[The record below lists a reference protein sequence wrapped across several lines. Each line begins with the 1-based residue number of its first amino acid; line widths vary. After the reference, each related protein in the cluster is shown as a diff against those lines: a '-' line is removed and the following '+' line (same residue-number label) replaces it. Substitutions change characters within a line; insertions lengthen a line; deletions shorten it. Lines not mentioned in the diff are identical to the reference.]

1 MRWNLFRRADS
12 ADASDS
18 SFETTV
24 VDDVAAARM
33 AQAPA
38 GDGAVAGDGTLSPG
52 SPDASDAAAAPPP
65 APVVAGI
72 GTGMES
78 ESIGHVGR
86 YALKSVLGKGGLGT
100 VYNAWDPLL
109 SRTVALKTLHID
121 ADPAARESL
130 DAMFLNEARAAAGL
144 SHPHIVTVFDAG
156 PSDTGVYIAMERLQ
170 GQDLRHLLL
179 QGVRPGPVEAAQ
191 VVRRVADALAY
202 AHRKGVVHC
211 DVKPANIF
219 MTGRMHP
226 KVLDFGIARV
236 AHRDVPALEGM
247 AAGSPYYL
255 APEQM
260 DGRSVDRRSD
270 VYSLGVVLYEL
281 LVGKKPFDGKS
292 LEEIMDAV
300 KNAEV
305 VPAHRVSPKIPLGL
319 SVIAGRAMERDPNQ
333 RYPSARHLSMELRHW
348 VDSAEAR
355 ALRNE
360 ARGTPAPA
368 SPKVG
373 KVLKFG
379 LLALAFVAVVGGL
392 VWLKVGTSPAEL
404 AVVPPVVAPVHAPA
418 PAPAPSVAIAAA
430 AQAAE
435 EAAAKASAAAAA
447 SAAAQASAASASMA
461 LDTGAGT
468 APVAAS
474 APAAPVA
481 EAKASAPAVISK
493 AEAARRR
500 KAAAVATMTEGVP
513 ITAVLSEGVV
523 QLAVSPWGQVE
534 VDGKPMGTSP
544 PLTRLTL
551 SSGSHTITV
560 RNTDFPAYTTSVT
573 VDGETPV
580 TLRHRFGP

>member
-1 MRWNLFRRADS
+1 MRWNLFRRS
-12 ADASDS
+12 ESPDASDS

-33 AQAPA
+33 ASGQAPE
-38 GDGAVAGDGTLSPG
+38 GVV
-52 SPDASDAAAAPPP
+52 APPP
-65 APVVAGI
+65 APVLPGI
-72 GTGMES
+72 GTGIES

-86 YALKSVLGKGGLGT
+86 YALKTVLGKGGLGT
-100 VYNAWDPLL
+100 VYAAWDPLL

-130 DAMFLNEARAAAGL
+130 DALFLNEARAAAGL

-179 QGVRPGPVEAAQ
+179 QGVRPGPIEAAQ

-281 LVGKKPFDGKS
+281 LVGKKPFEGKS
-292 LEEIMDAV
+292 LEEIMTAV
-300 KNAEV
+300 KTAEV
-305 VPAHRVSPKIPLGL
+305 MPAHRVSPKIPLGL
-319 SVIAGRAMERDPNQ
+319 SVIAGRAMARDPDQ

-360 ARGTPAPA
+360 ARGTPVATSPA
-368 SPKVG
+368 RRILRVALP
-373 KVLKFG
+373 L
-379 LLALAFVAVVGGL
+379 LAFVAVIGGL
-392 VWLKVGTSPAEL
+392 AWLKFGTSPADV
-404 AVVPPVVAPVHAPA
+404 AVVPAPVVAPAP
-418 PAPAPSVAIAAA
+418 VRAAA
-430 AQAAE
+430 AAVAPPVVIAPAAAAAE
-435 EAAAKASAAAAA
+435 EAAAASVAAAA
-447 SAAAQASAASASMA
+447 SAAASSAMA

-468 APVAAS
+468 TPVANTPTPTPVAAT
-474 APAAPVA
+474 PAA
-481 EAKASAPAVISK
+481 APAVVGK

-500 KAAAVATMTEGVP
+500 KAMAMATMTEGVP
-513 ITAVLSEGVV
+513 LSAVLAEGVV

-534 VDGKPMGTSP
+534 VDGKPMGISP

-551 SSGSHTITV
+551 TSGNHTITV
-560 RNTDFPAYTTSVT
+560 RNTDFPAYTATVT
-573 VDGETPV
+573 VDGESPV

>member
-12 ADASDS
+12 AGASDS
-18 SFETTV
+18 NFETTV
-24 VDDVAAARM
+24 VDDAANARL
-33 AQAPA
+33 AQGNPA
-38 GDGAVAGDGTLSPG
+38 EVPDETAGEITV
-52 SPDASDAAAAPPP
+52 APPP
-65 APVVAGI
+65 PVLAGI
-72 GTGMES
+72 GPGMEG

-86 YALKSVLGKGGLGT
+86 YALKTVLGKGGLGT

-121 ADPAARESL
+121 SDPASRESL

-156 PSDTGVYIAMERLQ
+156 PSETGVYIAMERMQ
-170 GQDLRHLLL
+170 GQDLRHLLQ

-211 DVKPANIF
+211 DIKPANIF

-236 AHRDVPALEGM
+236 AHRDVPALEGII
-247 AAGSPYYL
+247 AGSPYYL
-255 APEQM
+255 APEQV

-281 LVGKKPFDGKS
+281 LVGKRPFEGKS
-292 LEEIMDAV
+292 LEEITGAV
-300 KNAEV
+300 KAGDA

-319 SVIAGRAMERDPNQ
+319 SVIASRAMAHDPDQ

-348 VDSAEAR
+348 IDSAEAR

-360 ARGTPAPA
+360 ARGVATPAPA
-368 SPKVG
+368 KNQILRIALPLAAFAIVVAG
-373 KVLKFG
+373 LAWLKFG
-379 LLALAFVAVVGGL
+379 
-392 VWLKVGTSPAEL
+392 TSPTEL
-404 AVVPPVVAPVHAPA
+404 VATPPAASTPTPVRVAATTPSAVTIAPVAAAAEEAAARASASASAA
-418 PAPAPSVAIAAA
+418 PAPAPSAALALDAGNGGMSASTAAA
-430 AQAAE
+430 S
-435 EAAAKASAAAAA
+435 ASAAADAK
-447 SAAAQASAASASMA
+447 SA
-461 LDTGAGT
+461 DRT
-468 APVAAS
+468 V
-474 APAAPVA
+474 V
-481 EAKASAPAVISK
+481 SK

-500 KAAAVATMTEGVP
+500 KAMAVATVTEGAP
-513 ITAVLSEGVV
+513 MSAVLAEGIV

-551 SSGSHTITV
+551 ASGSHTITV
-560 RNTDFPAYTTSVT
+560 RNTDFPAYTQTVT
-573 VDGETPV
+573 VDGESPV

>member
-12 ADASDS
+12 AGASDS
-18 SFETTV
+18 NFETTV
-24 VDDVAAARM
+24 VDDAATARLAQGTVAETE
-33 AQAPA
+33 
-38 GDGAVAGDGTLSPG
+38 GEITV
-52 SPDASDAAAAPPP
+52 APPP
-65 APVVAGI
+65 PVLAGI
-72 GTGMES
+72 GPGMEG

-121 ADPAARESL
+121 SDPASRESL

-156 PSDTGVYIAMERLQ
+156 PSDSGVYIAMERLQ

-179 QGVRPGPVEAAQ
+179 QGVRPGPIEAAQ

-236 AHRDVPALEGM
+236 AHRDVPALDGVI
-247 AAGSPYYL
+247 AGSPYYL
-255 APEQM
+255 APEQV

-281 LVGKKPFDGKS
+281 LVGKKPFEGKS
-292 LEEIMDAV
+292 LEEITAAV
-300 KNAEV
+300 KAGDA

-319 SVIAGRAMERDPNQ
+319 SVIASRAMAADPDQ

-355 ALRNE
+355 ALKDE
-360 ARGTPAPA
+360 ARGVAVAAPA
-368 SPKVG
+368 RNQLLRIGLPLLGFVVVVG
-373 KVLKFG
+373 ALAWLKFG
-379 LLALAFVAVVGGL
+379 
-392 VWLKVGTSPAEL
+392 TSPSEL
-404 AVVPPVVAPVHAPA
+404 AAAPPPPVATAPVRAAPA
-418 PAPAPSVAIAAA
+418 TPSAVTIAPAAV
-430 AQAAE
+430 AAE
-435 EAAAKASAAAAA
+435 EAAARASAAAALA
-447 SAAAQASAASASMA
+447 
-461 LDTGAGT
+461 
-468 APVAAS
+468 
-474 APAAPVA
+474 AAPVA
-481 EAKASAPAVISK
+481 SAPVVVADAGSAAATANAAASADAAASKPTVISK

-500 KAAAVATMTEGVP
+500 KAAAVASVTEGVP

-523 QLAVSPWGQVE
+523 QLAISPWGQVE
-534 VDGKPMGTSP
+534 VDGKAMGTSP
-544 PLTRLTL
+544 PLSRLTL
-551 SSGSHTITV
+551 NSGSHTITV
-560 RNTDFPAYTTSVT
+560 RNTDFPPYTQTVT
-573 VDGETPV
+573 VDGESPV

>member
-1 MRWNLFRRADS
+1 MRWNLFRRS
-12 ADASDS
+12 ESPDASDS

-33 AQAPA
+33 AHGQAPE
-38 GDGAVAGDGTLSPG
+38 GVV
-52 SPDASDAAAAPPP
+52 APPP
-65 APVVAGI
+65 APVLAGI
-72 GTGMES
+72 GTGIES

-86 YALKSVLGKGGLGT
+86 YALKTVLGKGGLGT
-100 VYNAWDPLL
+100 VYAAWDPLL

-130 DAMFLNEARAAAGL
+130 DALFLNEARAAAGL

-179 QGVRPGPVEAAQ
+179 QGVRPGPIEAAQ

-281 LVGKKPFDGKS
+281 LVGKKPFEGKS
-292 LEEIMDAV
+292 LEEIMTAV
-300 KNAEV
+300 KTAEV
-305 VPAHRVSPKIPLGL
+305 MPAHRVSPKIPLGL
-319 SVIAGRAMERDPNQ
+319 SVIAGRAMARDPDQ

-360 ARGTPAPA
+360 ARGTPAATPT
-368 SPKVG
+368 SRRILRI
-373 KVLKFG
+373 VLP
-379 LLALAFVAVVGGL
+379 LLAFVAVAGGL
-392 VWLKVGTSPAEL
+392 AWLKLGTSPAEV
-404 AVVPPVVAPVHAPA
+404 AVAPAPVVAPPVRVAAVAP
-418 PAPAPSVAIAAA
+418 PVAIAPVAA
-430 AQAAE
+430 AAE
-435 EAAAKASAAAAA
+435 EAAAASVAAAA
-447 SAAAQASAASASMA
+447 SAAASAAMA
-461 LDTGAGT
+461 MDTGAGT
-468 APVAAS
+468 TPIATTSAPVAATP
-474 APAAPVA
+474 AP
-481 EAKASAPAVISK
+481 APAVVGK

-500 KAAAVATMTEGVP
+500 KAMAMASMTEGVP
-513 ITAVLSEGVV
+513 ISAVLAEGVV

-534 VDGKPMGTSP
+534 VDGKPMGISP

-551 SSGSHTITV
+551 TSGNHTITV
-560 RNTDFPAYTTSVT
+560 RNTDFPAYTATVT
-573 VDGETPV
+573 VDGESPV

>member
-12 ADASDS
+12 VDASDS

-33 AQAPA
+33 AQGPVPE
-38 GDGAVAGDGTLSPG
+38 GAV
-52 SPDASDAAAAPPP
+52 APPP
-65 APVVAGI
+65 APVLAGI
-72 GTGMES
+72 GTGIET
-78 ESIGHVGR
+78 ENIGHVGR
-86 YALKSVLGKGGLGT
+86 YALKTILGKGGLGT
-100 VYNAWDPLL
+100 VYAAWDPLL

-130 DAMFLNEARAAAGL
+130 DALFLNEARAAAGL

-179 QGVRPGPVEAAQ
+179 QGVRPGPIEAAQ

-236 AHRDVPALEGM
+236 AHRDVPALEGVV
-247 AAGSPYYL
+247 AGSPFYL

-281 LVGKKPFDGKS
+281 LVGKKPFEGSS
-292 LEEIMDAV
+292 LEEITNAV
-300 KNAEV
+300 KTAEV

-319 SVIAGRAMERDPNQ
+319 SVIAGRAMARDPDQ

-360 ARGTPAPA
+360 ARGTPNPTPATKKFARIAVPLAAVAVIGGGLAWMKFGGTSSSEVATAAPA
-368 SPKVG
+368 ASAPVP
-373 KVLKFG
+373 VR
-379 LLALAFVAVVGGL
+379 AAAVAPSAVVIA
-392 VWLKVGTSPAEL
+392 S
-404 AVVPPVVAPVHAPA
+404 
-418 PAPAPSVAIAAA
+418 AAA
-430 AQAAE
+430 AAE
-435 EAAAKASAAAAA
+435 EAAAAA
-447 SAAAQASAASASMA
+447 SAAAATSVPASAAMA

-468 APVAAS
+468 VPVAAS
-474 APAAPVA
+474 APTDAAAKNA
-481 EAKASAPAVISK
+481 ELTVVSK
-493 AEAARRR
+493 TEAARRR
-500 KAAAVATMTEGVP
+500 KAMAMASVTGGVP
-513 ITAVLSEGVV
+513 MSAVLAEGVV

-534 VDGKPMGTSP
+534 VDGKTMGTSP

-551 SSGSHTITV
+551 SAGNHTITV
-560 RNTDFPAYTTSVT
+560 RNTDFPAYTTTVA
-573 VDGETPV
+573 VDGESPV

>member
-1 MRWNLFRRADS
+1 MRWNLFRRAETV
-12 ADASDS
+12 DATDS

-33 AQAPA
+33 AQQ
-38 GDGAVAGDGTLSPG
+38 
-52 SPDASDAAAAPPP
+52 SPDGVLGPPP
-65 APVVAGI
+65 PPVLSGVAPIV
-72 GTGMES
+72 ES

-86 YALKSVLGKGGLGT
+86 YALKTILGKGGLGT
-100 VYNAWDPLL
+100 VYAAWDPLL

-121 ADPAARESL
+121 ADPAAREAL
-130 DAMFLNEARAAAGL
+130 DALFLNEARAAAGL

-170 GQDLRHLLL
+170 GQDLRHLLQ
-179 QGVRPGPVEAAQ
+179 QGVRPGPIEAAQ

-236 AHRDVPALEGM
+236 AHRDVPALEGAM
-247 AAGSPYYL
+247 AGSPYYL

-281 LVGKKPFDGKS
+281 LVGKKPFEGSS
-292 LEEIMDAV
+292 LEEITSAVKAGDAV
-300 KNAEV
+300 
-305 VPAHRVSPKIPLGL
+305 PPHRVSPKIPLGL
-319 SVIAGRAMERDPNQ
+319 SVIASRAMAHDPDQ

-360 ARGTPAPA
+360 SRGTAATAPPARKFLRIALPLA
-368 SPKVG
+368 AIAVIAG
-373 KVLKFG
+373 GLAWMKFG
-379 LLALAFVAVVGGL
+379 SSPSDVA
-392 VWLKVGTSPAEL
+392 SAPPA
-404 AVVPPVVAPVHAPA
+404 ASAAAPVR
-418 PAPAPSVAIAAA
+418 VAAA
-430 AQAAE
+430 TPSAVQIDPAAAAAE
-435 EAAAKASAAAAA
+435 EAAAAASASAAA
-447 SAAAQASAASASMA
+447 SAAAATQAAASSVTTSDTSAANAPAAS
-461 LDTGAGT
+461 T
-468 APVAAS
+468 AVATDAAASRSAAS
-474 APAAPVA
+474 APAV
-481 EAKASAPAVISK
+481 VSK

-500 KAAAVATMTEGVP
+500 KAMAVATVTEGVP
-513 ITAVLSEGVV
+513 ISAVLAEGVV

-551 SSGSHTITV
+551 SSGNHTITV
-560 RNTDFPAYTTSVT
+560 RNTDFPAYTTTVT
-573 VDGETPV
+573 VDGESPV

>member
-1 MRWNLFRRADS
+1 MRWNIFRRSDS

-33 AQAPA
+33 AQGAAPE
-38 GDGAVAGDGTLSPG
+38 GFVV
-52 SPDASDAAAAPPP
+52 PPP
-65 APVVAGI
+65 APVLTGVTT
-72 GTGMES
+72 GTGIES

-86 YALKSVLGKGGLGT
+86 YALKTILGKGGLGT
-100 VYNAWDPLL
+100 VYAAWDPLL

-130 DAMFLNEARAAAGL
+130 DALFLNEARAAAGL

-179 QGVRPGPVEAAQ
+179 QGVRPGPIEAAQ

-236 AHRDVPALEGM
+236 AHRDVPALEGVV
-247 AAGSPYYL
+247 AGSPYYL

-281 LVGKKPFDGKS
+281 LVGKKPFEGKS
-292 LEEIMDAV
+292 LEEITTAV
-300 KNAEV
+300 KTGEV

-319 SVIAGRAMERDPNQ
+319 SVIAGRAMARDPDQ

-360 ARGTPAPA
+360 ARGNPVATPTGLKIARIVVPLAAVGMVASGLALMKFGNTSTDVAAAPPAASTPAPVRGA
-368 SPKVG
+368 AVAPSAVTIAP
-373 KVLKFG
+373 
-379 LLALAFVAVVGGL
+379 VAV
-392 VWLKVGTSPAEL
+392 
-404 AVVPPVVAPVHAPA
+404 
-418 PAPAPSVAIAAA
+418 
-430 AQAAE
+430 AAE
-435 EAAAKASAAAAA
+435 EAAASAAATSASAIAPAAAA
-447 SAAAQASAASASMA
+447 SSALA
-461 LDTGAGT
+461 LDTGT
-468 APVAAS
+468 
-474 APAAPVA
+474 APAASVPTA
-481 EAKASAPAVISK
+481 DTAKADRAIVSK

-500 KAAAVATMTEGVP
+500 KALAVATVTQGVP
-513 ITAVLSEGVV
+513 ISAVLSEGVV

-551 SSGSHTITV
+551 TSGNHTITV
-560 RNTDFPAYTTSVT
+560 RNTDFPAYTATVT
-573 VDGETPV
+573 VDGESPV

>member
-1 MRWNLFRRADS
+1 MRWNLFRRADTP
-12 ADASDS
+12 DASDS

-24 VDDVAAARM
+24 VDDAAAARL
-33 AQAPA
+33 AQAPSS
-38 GDGAVAGDGTLSPG
+38 DGVVG
-52 SPDASDAAAAPPP
+52 PPP
-65 APVVAGI
+65 APVLAGI
-72 GTGMES
+72 GPGMES

-86 YALKSVLGKGGLGT
+86 YALKTILGKGGLGT
-100 VYNAWDPLL
+100 VYAAWDPLL

-121 ADPAARESL
+121 ADPAARETL
-130 DAMFLNEARAAAGL
+130 DALFLNEARAAAGL

-211 DVKPANIF
+211 DIKPANIF

-236 AHRDVPALEGM
+236 AHRDVPALEGLM
-247 AAGSPYYL
+247 AGSPYYL

-281 LVGKKPFDGKS
+281 LVGKKPFEGKS
-292 LEEIMDAV
+292 LEEISAAV
-300 KNAEV
+300 KAGDA

-319 SVIAGRAMERDPNQ
+319 SVIAARAMERDPDQ

-355 ALRNE
+355 ALRND
-360 ARGTPAPA
+360 AR
-368 SPKVG
+368 
-373 KVLKFG
+373 
-379 LLALAFVAVVGGL
+379 
-392 VWLKVGTSPAEL
+392 
-404 AVVPPVVAPVHAPA
+404 APA
-418 PAPAPSVAIAAA
+418 PMSMGSRIARVAVPLAAIALVGGVLAWMKLGAPPVDGNGAPTAASSSDRVRLAA
-430 AQAAE
+430 APPSAIAISPTAAAAE
-435 EAAAKASAAAAA
+435 EAAAASAAGIQSAPASVGSALDAGAAIAPAA
-447 SAAAQASAASASMA
+447 SAAAGPGAPTSVATA
-461 LDTGAGT
+461 TGAGASDVAST
-468 APVAAS
+468 KPV
-474 APAAPVA
+474 V
-481 EAKASAPAVISK
+481 SK

-500 KAAAVATMTEGVP
+500 KASALASVTGGVP
-513 ITAVLSEGVV
+513 MSAVLAEGVV

-534 VDGKPMGTSP
+534 VDGKPMGISP

-560 RNTDFPAYTTSVT
+560 RNTDFPVYTATVT
-573 VDGETPV
+573 VDGESPV

>member
-12 ADASDS
+12 GEASDS

-33 AQAPA
+33 AQGPA
-38 GDGAVAGDGTLSPG
+38 TEGLV
-52 SPDASDAAAAPPP
+52 APPP
-65 APVVAGI
+65 APVLTAV
-72 GTGMES
+72 GTGVGIES

-86 YALKSVLGKGGLGT
+86 YALKTILGKGGLGT
-100 VYNAWDPLL
+100 VYAAWDPLL

-130 DAMFLNEARAAAGL
+130 DALFLNEARAAAGL

-179 QGVRPGPVEAAQ
+179 QGVRPGPIEAAQ

-281 LVGKKPFDGKS
+281 LVGKKPFEGKS
-292 LEEIMDAV
+292 LEEIMTAV
-300 KNAEV
+300 KTAEV

-319 SVIAGRAMERDPNQ
+319 SVIASRAMERDPDQ

-360 ARGTPAPA
+360 ARGTPAAAP
-368 SPKVG
+368 PGRKFVRI
-373 KVLKFG
+373 VLP
-379 LLALAFVAVVGGL
+379 LLGVAAVAGGL
-392 VWLKVGTSPAEL
+392 AWFKYGATSSDVA
-404 AVVPPVVAPVHAPA
+404 AVPPAASAPVPA
-418 PAPAPSVAIAAA
+418 RVAAA
-430 AQAAE
+430 APSAVIIAPAAAAAE
-435 EAAAKASAAAAA
+435 EAAAAA
-447 SAAAQASAASASMA
+447 SAASAVAAQAAASAALAQDNA
-461 LDTGAGT
+461 A
-468 APVAAS
+468 AQVAS
-474 APAAPVA
+474 AATTTV
-481 EAKASAPAVISK
+481 SAPAVVSK

-500 KAAAVATMTEGVP
+500 KAMALATVTEGVP
-513 ITAVLSEGVV
+513 ISAVLAEGVV

-534 VDGKPMGTSP
+534 VDGKPMGISP

-551 SSGSHTITV
+551 TSGNHTITV
-560 RNTDFPAYTTSVT
+560 RNTDFPAYTTTVT
-573 VDGETPV
+573 VDGESPV

>member
-12 ADASDS
+12 SDASDS

-33 AQAPA
+33 AQGPA
-38 GDGAVAGDGTLSPG
+38 TEGTV
-52 SPDASDAAAAPPP
+52 APPP
-65 APVVAGI
+65 APVLTGV
-72 GTGMES
+72 GTGTGIES

-86 YALKSVLGKGGLGT
+86 YALKTILGKGGLGT
-100 VYNAWDPLL
+100 VYAAWDPLL

-121 ADPAARESL
+121 ADPAAREAL
-130 DAMFLNEARAAAGL
+130 DALFLNEARAAAGL

-179 QGVRPGPVEAAQ
+179 QGVRPGPIEAAQ

-236 AHRDVPALEGM
+236 AHRDVPALEGAM
-247 AAGSPYYL
+247 AGSPYYL

-281 LVGKKPFDGKS
+281 LVGKKPFEGKS
-292 LEEIMDAV
+292 LEEITTAV
-300 KNAEV
+300 KTAEV

-319 SVIAGRAMERDPNQ
+319 SVIAGRAMERDPDQ

-360 ARGTPAPA
+360 ARGTPAATP
-368 SPKVG
+368 PG
-373 KVLKFG
+373 KKF
-379 LLALAFVAVVGGL
+379 LRIALPLAAIAVVVGGL
-392 VWLKVGTSPAEL
+392 AWLKLGAPSSDVAAAPA
-404 AVVPPVVAPVHAPA
+404 ASAPVRVAA
-418 PAPAPSVAIAAA
+418 AAPSAVAIASSAA
-430 AQAAE
+430 AAE
-435 EAAAKASAAAAA
+435 EAAAAA
-447 SAAAQASAASASMA
+447 SAAATASVAAAQAPASSAMA
-461 LDTGAGT
+461 LDANAAST
-468 APVAAS
+468 AAASDANSAKTAAAS
-474 APAAPVA
+474 APAV
-481 EAKASAPAVISK
+481 VSK

-500 KAAAVATMTEGVP
+500 KAMAVATVTEGVP
-513 ITAVLSEGVV
+513 ISAVLSEGVV

-534 VDGKPMGTSP
+534 VDGKPMGISP

-551 SSGSHTITV
+551 SSGNHTITV
-560 RNTDFPAYTTSVT
+560 RNTDFPAYTTTVT
-573 VDGETPV
+573 VDGESPL

>member
-33 AQAPA
+33 AQGVAPE
-38 GDGAVAGDGTLSPG
+38 GVV
-52 SPDASDAAAAPPP
+52 APPP
-65 APVVAGI
+65 APVLTGV
-72 GTGMES
+72 GTGTGIES

-86 YALKSVLGKGGLGT
+86 YALKTILGKGGLGT
-100 VYNAWDPLL
+100 VYAAWDPLL

-130 DAMFLNEARAAAGL
+130 DALFLNEARAAAGL

-179 QGVRPGPVEAAQ
+179 QGVRPGPIEAAQ

-236 AHRDVPALEGM
+236 AHRDVPALEGVV
-247 AAGSPYYL
+247 AGSPYYL

-281 LVGKKPFDGKS
+281 LVGKKPFEGKS
-292 LEEIMDAV
+292 LEEITTAV
-300 KNAEV
+300 KTGEV

-319 SVIAGRAMERDPNQ
+319 SVIAGRAMARDPDQ

-360 ARGTPAPA
+360 ARGTPAAAPTGQRIA
-368 SPKVG
+368 RIAVPLAAVALIAG
-373 KVLKFG
+373 GLAWMKFG
-379 LLALAFVAVVGGL
+379 NTSSEVA
-392 VWLKVGTSPAEL
+392 A
-404 AVVPPVVAPVHAPA
+404 VPPAASAPA
-418 PAPAPSVAIAAA
+418 PVRVATVAPSAVTIAPAAA
-430 AQAAE
+430 AAE
-435 EAAAKASAAAAA
+435 EAAAAA
-447 SAAAQASAASASMA
+447 SAAAQAGAASSALA
-461 LDTGAGT
+461 LDTGAV
-468 APVAAS
+468 PAAS
-474 APAAPVA
+474 APAADIS
-481 EAKASAPAVISK
+481 KADRAVVSK

-500 KAAAVATMTEGVP
+500 KALAVATVT
-513 ITAVLSEGVV
+513 EGVV

-551 SSGSHTITV
+551 TSGNHTITV
-560 RNTDFPAYTTSVT
+560 RNTDFPAYTTTVT
-573 VDGETPV
+573 VDGESPV

>member
-1 MRWNLFRRADS
+1 MRWNPFRRAES
-12 ADASDS
+12 PDATDS

-24 VDDVAAARM
+24 VDDAAAARL
-33 AQAPA
+33 AQTQSA
-38 GDGAVAGDGTLSPG
+38 DGAEVG
-52 SPDASDAAAAPPP
+52 PPP
-65 APVVAGI
+65 PPVLAGI
-72 GTGMES
+72 GPGMES

-86 YALKSVLGKGGLGT
+86 YALKTILGKGGLGT
-100 VYNAWDPLL
+100 VYAAWDPLL

-121 ADPAARESL
+121 ADPAARETL
-130 DAMFLNEARAAAGL
+130 DALFLNEARAAAGL

-236 AHRDVPALEGM
+236 AHRDVPALEGLM
-247 AAGSPYYL
+247 AGSPYYL

-281 LVGKKPFDGKS
+281 LVGKKPFEGKS
-292 LEEIMDAV
+292 LEEISAAV
-300 KNAEV
+300 KAGDA

-319 SVIAGRAMERDPNQ
+319 SVIASRAMERDPDQ

-355 ALRNE
+355 ALRND
-360 ARGTPAPA
+360 ARAPA
-368 SPKVG
+368 AVPVANKIARVAVPLAAIALVG
-373 KVLKFG
+373 G
-379 LLALAFVAVVGGL
+379 ALAWMKITGP
-392 VWLKVGTSPAEL
+392 SPDNAAL
-404 AVVPPVVAPVHAPA
+404 
-418 PAPAPSVAIAAA
+418 AAA
-430 AQAAE
+430 ASAHERARVAAAAPSAVTIAPSAVAAE
-435 EAAAKASAAAAA
+435 EAAAA
-447 SAAAQASAASASMA
+447 SAAAARSATATAALALDSGTSTAPAASAAPSVP
-461 LDTGAGT
+461 
-468 APVAAS
+468 APAPATTTTAS
-474 APAAPVA
+474 AG
-481 EAKASAPAVISK
+481 SDAVGGKTVVSK

-500 KAAAVATMTEGVP
+500 KAMALAAVTNGVP
-513 ITAVLSEGVV
+513 MSAVLAEGVV

-534 VDGKPMGTSP
+534 VDGKPMGISP

-560 RNTDFPAYTTSVT
+560 RNTDFPAYTSTVT
-573 VDGETPV
+573 VDGESPV

>member
-33 AQAPA
+33 AQGAAPE
-38 GDGAVAGDGTLSPG
+38 GVVE
-52 SPDASDAAAAPPP
+52 PPP
-65 APVVAGI
+65 APVLTGVGI
-72 GTGMES
+72 ES

-86 YALKSVLGKGGLGT
+86 YALKTILGKGGLGT
-100 VYNAWDPLL
+100 VYAAWDPLL

-130 DAMFLNEARAAAGL
+130 DALFLNEARAAAGL

-179 QGVRPGPVEAAQ
+179 QGVRPGPIEAAQ

-236 AHRDVPALEGM
+236 AHRDVPALEGVV
-247 AAGSPYYL
+247 AGSPYYL

-281 LVGKKPFDGKS
+281 LVGKKPFEGKS
-292 LEEIMDAV
+292 LEEITTAV
-300 KNAEV
+300 KTGDV

-319 SVIAGRAMERDPNQ
+319 SVIAGRAMARDPDQ

-360 ARGTPAPA
+360 ARGTPVAA
-368 SPKVG
+368 STG
-373 KVLKFG
+373 KKIARIAVPLG
-379 LLALAFVAVVGGL
+379 AVALVAGGL
-392 VWLKVGTSPAEL
+392 AWMKIGNPSPDVA
-404 AVVPPVVAPVHAPA
+404 AAPPVASAPA
-418 PAPAPSVAIAAA
+418 PVRVAAVAPPAVTIAAA
-430 AQAAE
+430 AAAAE
-435 EAAAKASAAAAA
+435 EAAAAASASAAASTAA
-447 SAAAQASAASASMA
+447 NSAMA

-468 APVAAS
+468 APVASAS
-474 APAAPVA
+474 AADTTRADR
-481 EAKASAPAVISK
+481 AVVSK

-500 KAAAVATMTEGVP
+500 KAMAVASVTEGVP
-513 ITAVLSEGVV
+513 ISAVLSEGVV

-534 VDGKPMGTSP
+534 VDGKPMGISP

-551 SSGSHTITV
+551 TSGHHTVTV
-560 RNTDFPAYTTSVT
+560 RNTDFPAYTTTVA
-573 VDGETPV
+573 VDGESPV

>member
-12 ADASDS
+12 PDASDS

-33 AQAPA
+33 AQGAAPE
-38 GDGAVAGDGTLSPG
+38 GVV
-52 SPDASDAAAAPPP
+52 APPP
-65 APVVAGI
+65 APVLTGV
-72 GTGMES
+72 GTGTGIES

-86 YALKSVLGKGGLGT
+86 YALKTILGKGGLGT
-100 VYNAWDPLL
+100 VYAAWDPLL

-130 DAMFLNEARAAAGL
+130 DALFLNEARAAAGL

-156 PSDTGVYIAMERLQ
+156 PSETGVYIAMERLQ

-179 QGVRPGPVEAAQ
+179 QGVRPGPIEAAQ

-236 AHRDVPALEGM
+236 AHRDVPALEGVV
-247 AAGSPYYL
+247 AGSPYYL

-281 LVGKKPFDGKS
+281 LVGKKPFEGKS
-292 LEEIMDAV
+292 LDEITTAV
-300 KNAEV
+300 KTGEV

-319 SVIAGRAMERDPNQ
+319 SVIAGRAMARDPDQ

-360 ARGTPAPA
+360 ARGTPAGATTGTRIARIAVPLA
-368 SPKVG
+368 AVALIG
-373 KVLKFG
+373 GGLAWMKFG
-379 LLALAFVAVVGGL
+379 
-392 VWLKVGTSPAEL
+392 GTSTD
-404 AVVPPVVAPVHAPA
+404 VVAAPPAASAPA
-418 PAPAPSVAIAAA
+418 PVRAAAVAPSAVTIAPLAAAAEEAAASAAA
-430 AQAAE
+430 AQAA
-435 EAAAKASAAAAA
+435 AA
-447 SAAAQASAASASMA
+447 SAAMA

-468 APVAAS
+468 APVAA
-474 APAAPVA
+474 AATTEPT
-481 EAKASAPAVISK
+481 KADRTVVGK

-500 KAAAVATMTEGVP
+500 KAMAVATVTEGVP
-513 ITAVLSEGVV
+513 ISAVLAEGVV

-551 SSGSHTITV
+551 TSGNHTITV
-560 RNTDFPAYTTSVT
+560 RNTDFPAYTTTVT
-573 VDGETPV
+573 VDGESPI

>member
-12 ADASDS
+12 PDASDS

-33 AQAPA
+33 AAQPA
-38 GDGAVAGDGTLSPG
+38 ADGPI
-52 SPDASDAAAAPPP
+52 APPP
-65 APVVAGI
+65 APVLPGI
-72 GTGMES
+72 GTGVES

-86 YALKSVLGKGGLGT
+86 YALKTILGKGGLGT
-100 VYNAWDPLL
+100 VYAAWDPLL

-121 ADPAARESL
+121 ADPASRESL
-130 DAMFLNEARAAAGL
+130 DALFLNEARAAAGL

-156 PSDTGVYIAMERLQ
+156 PSETGVYIAMERLQ

-179 QGVRPGPVEAAQ
+179 QGVRPGPIEAAQ

-236 AHRDVPALEGM
+236 AHRDVPALDGVV
-247 AAGSPYYL
+247 AGSPYYL

-281 LVGKKPFDGKS
+281 LVGKKPFEGKS
-292 LEEIMDAV
+292 LEEITHAV
-300 KNAEV
+300 KTAEV
-305 VPAHRVSPKIPLGL
+305 VPAHRVSPKVPLGL
-319 SVIAGRAMERDPNQ
+319 SVIAGRAMERDPDQ

-360 ARGTPAPA
+360 ARGTPVAT
-368 SPKVG
+368 PKSVRI
-373 KVLKFG
+373 
-379 LLALAFVAVVGGL
+379 ARVAV
-392 VWLKVGTSPAEL
+392 PL
-404 AVVPPVVAPVHAPA
+404 AVVAVAGGLGWMKFGGTPEPVVAAVPPAASAVAPA
-418 PAPAPSVAIAAA
+418 RVAAPPPVAIASAA
-430 AQAAE
+430 VAAE
-435 EAAAKASAAAAA
+435 EAAAA
-447 SAAAQASAASASMA
+447 SAAAANASSPASAVVDAAA
-461 LDTGAGT
+461 APT
-468 APVAAS
+468 AVAQDAAS
-474 APAAPVA
+474 TPAQLAAAKSA
-481 EAKASAPAVISK
+481 ERVVVSK

-500 KAAAVATMTEGVP
+500 KSMALATVTEGAP
-513 ITAVLSEGVV
+513 TSAVLAEGVV
-523 QLAVSPWGQVE
+523 QLAFSPWGQVE
-534 VDGKPMGTSP
+534 VDGRTMGTSP

-551 SSGSHTITV
+551 SAGSHTITV
-560 RNTDFPAYTTSVT
+560 RNADFPAYTTT
-573 VDGETPV
+573 FNVDGESPL

>member
-1 MRWNLFRRADS
+1 MRWNPFRRAES
-12 ADASDS
+12 PDASDS

-33 AQAPA
+33 AQPAAPE
-38 GDGAVAGDGTLSPG
+38 GVV
-52 SPDASDAAAAPPP
+52 APPP
-65 APVVAGI
+65 APVLAGI
-72 GTGMES
+72 GTGIES

-86 YALKSVLGKGGLGT
+86 YALKTILGKGGLGT
-100 VYNAWDPLL
+100 VYAAWDPLL

-130 DAMFLNEARAAAGL
+130 DALFLNEARAAAGL

-179 QGVRPGPVEAAQ
+179 QGVRPGPIEAAQ

-236 AHRDVPALEGM
+236 AHRDVPALDGM
-247 AAGSPYYL
+247 VAGSPYYL

-281 LVGKKPFDGKS
+281 LVGKKPFEGKS
-292 LEEIMDAV
+292 LEEITEAV
-300 KNAEV
+300 KTAEV

-319 SVIAGRAMERDPNQ
+319 SVIAGRAMERDPDQ

-360 ARGTPAPA
+360 SRGTPVATPTGR
-368 SPKVG
+368 KVARIALPLAAFVLVAG
-373 KVLKFG
+373 GLAWLKFG
-379 LLALAFVAVVGGL
+379 TPSTEVA
-392 VWLKVGTSPAEL
+392 
-404 AVVPPVVAPVHAPA
+404 APA
-418 PAPAPSVAIAAA
+418 PYASAPAPVRVAAMAPSAVAIASAA
-430 AQAAE
+430 AAAE
-435 EAAAKASAAAAA
+435 EAAAASAAAA
-447 SAAAQASAASASMA
+447 SAAAQASAASAAMA
-461 LDTGAGT
+461 LDTGSGT
-468 APVAAS
+468 APVAS
-474 APAAPVA
+474 TPTVAPVA
-481 EAKASAPAVISK
+481 AAESAAAKNADRTIVSK

-500 KAAAVATMTEGVP
+500 KAMAVATVTEGVP
-513 ITAVLSEGVV
+513 ISAVLSEGVV

-551 SSGSHTITV
+551 TSGNHTITV
-560 RNTDFPAYTTSVT
+560 RNTDFPAYTTTVT
-573 VDGETPV
+573 VDGESPV

>member
-1 MRWNLFRRADS
+1 MRWNPFRRADS

-33 AQAPA
+33 AAQAQEPE
-38 GDGAVAGDGTLSPG
+38 GVV
-52 SPDASDAAAAPPP
+52 APPP
-65 APVVAGI
+65 APVLPGI
-72 GTGMES
+72 GTGIES

-86 YALKSVLGKGGLGT
+86 YALKTILGKGGLGT
-100 VYNAWDPLL
+100 VYAAWDPLL

-121 ADPAARESL
+121 ADPAAREAL
-130 DAMFLNEARAAAGL
+130 DALFLNEARAAAGL

-179 QGVRPGPVEAAQ
+179 QGVRPGPIEAAQ

-211 DVKPANIF
+211 DIKPANIF

-236 AHRDVPALEGM
+236 AHRDVPALEGVI
-247 AAGSPYYL
+247 AGSPYYL
-255 APEQM
+255 APEQL

-281 LVGKKPFDGKS
+281 LVGKKPFEGSS
-292 LEEIMDAV
+292 LEEITAAV
-300 KNAEV
+300 KAGEV

-319 SVIAGRAMERDPNQ
+319 SVIAGRAMARDPDQ

-360 ARGTPAPA
+360 ARGTPAEPPRSRRIA
-368 SPKVG
+368 RFALPVAA
-373 KVLKFG
+373 VA
-379 LLALAFVAVVGGL
+379 LLVAGGALAWMKFAAPSPEVVAAV
-392 VWLKVGTSPAEL
+392 PAPAAHVSAPVAAVAPS
-404 AVVPPVVAPVHAPA
+404 AVVPPP
-418 PAPAPSVAIAAA
+418 VAIAPAA
-430 AQAAE
+430 AAAE
-435 EAAAKASAAAAA
+435 EAAAASAAGAATAA
-447 SAAAQASAASASMA
+447 SAAP
-461 LDTGAGT
+461 TPE
-468 APVAAS
+468 PV
-474 APAAPVA
+474 AAPVA
-481 EAKASAPAVISK
+481 TAPTAAPPAPAPADTAAAKAAERAIVSK
-493 AEAARRR
+493 TEAARRR
-500 KAAAVATMTEGVP
+500 KAMAVATVTEGAP
-513 ITAVLSEGVV
+513 TSAVLAEGVV

-551 SSGSHTITV
+551 ASGNHTITV
-560 RNTDFPAYTTSVT
+560 RNTDFPAYTTT
-573 VDGETPV
+573 LTIDGESPV

>member
-12 ADASDS
+12 AGASDS
-18 SFETTV
+18 NFETTV
-24 VDDVAAARM
+24 VDDAANARL
-33 AQAPA
+33 AQGNPA
-38 GDGAVAGDGTLSPG
+38 EVPDETAGEITV
-52 SPDASDAAAAPPP
+52 APPP
-65 APVVAGI
+65 PVLAGI
-72 GTGMES
+72 GPGMEG

-86 YALKSVLGKGGLGT
+86 YALKTVLGKGGLGT

-121 ADPAARESL
+121 SDPASRESL

-156 PSDTGVYIAMERLQ
+156 PSDSGVYIAMERLQ

-179 QGVRPGPVEAAQ
+179 QGVRPGPIEAAQ

-236 AHRDVPALEGM
+236 AHRDVPALEGVV
-247 AAGSPYYL
+247 AGSPYYL
-255 APEQM
+255 APEQV

-281 LVGKKPFDGKS
+281 LVGKKPFEGKS
-292 LEEIMDAV
+292 LEEITSAV
-300 KNAEV
+300 KAGDA

-319 SVIAGRAMERDPNQ
+319 SVIASRAMAADPDQ

-355 ALRNE
+355 ALKDE
-360 ARGTPAPA
+360 ARGVSTQAPA
-368 SPKVG
+368 RNQ
-373 KVLKFG
+373 LLRIG
-379 LLALAFVAVVGGL
+379 LPLLGFVAVIVALG
-392 VWLKVGTSPAEL
+392 WLKFGTSPAEL
-404 AVVPPVVAPVHAPA
+404 AAAPPPASATAPA
-418 PAPAPSVAIAAA
+418 QVAAATPSAVTISPAAA
-430 AQAAE
+430 AAE
-435 EAAAKASAAAAA
+435 DAAARASAAA
-447 SAAAQASAASASMA
+447 SAAAA
-461 LDTGAGT
+461 L
-468 APVAAS
+468 AAS
-474 APAAPVA
+474 APAPVVA
-481 EAKASAPAVISK
+481 DAGSAAAANGSNAAASADAAASKPTVISK

-500 KAAAVATMTEGVP
+500 KAAAMASVTEGVP

-523 QLAVSPWGQVE
+523 QLAISPWGQVE

-551 SSGSHTITV
+551 NSGSHTITV
-560 RNTDFPAYTTSVT
+560 RNTDFPAYTQTVT
-573 VDGETPV
+573 VDGESPV

>member
-1 MRWNLFRRADS
+1 MRWNPFRRADS
-12 ADASDS
+12 AEASDS
-18 SFETTV
+18 NFETTV
-24 VDDVAAARM
+24 VDDAAAARV
-33 AQAPA
+33 AQ
-38 GDGAVAGDGTLSPG
+38 GASPEG
-52 SPDASDAAAAPPP
+52 VVAPPP
-65 APVVAGI
+65 APVLTGV
-72 GTGMES
+72 GTGIES

-86 YALKSVLGKGGLGT
+86 YALKTILGKGGLGT
-100 VYNAWDPLL
+100 VYAAWDPLL

-130 DAMFLNEARAAAGL
+130 DALFLNEARAAAGL

-236 AHRDVPALEGM
+236 AHRDVPALEGV
-247 AAGSPYYL
+247 AAGSPFYL

-281 LVGKKPFDGKS
+281 LVGRKPFEGRS
-292 LEEIMDAV
+292 LEEIMTAV
-300 KNAEV
+300 KTAEV

-319 SVIAGRAMERDPNQ
+319 SVIAGRAMARDPDQ

-360 ARGTPAPA
+360 ARGMPVAEPAGRKFARIAVPLAAVAVIGAGVAWMQFGGSPTDVAATPAATSVPA
-368 SPKVG
+368 PVR
-373 KVLKFG
+373 
-379 LLALAFVAVVGGL
+379 VA
-392 VWLKVGTSPAEL
+392 
-404 AVVPPVVAPVHAPA
+404 AVAPPVVKIAPA
-418 PAPAPSVAIAAA
+418 AAV
-430 AQAAE
+430 AE
-435 EAAAKASAAAAA
+435 EAAAAA
-447 SAAAQASAASASMA
+447 SAA
-461 LDTGAGT
+461 
-468 APVAAS
+468 VAAS
-474 APAAPVA
+474 AAAKLAPVSAAVTADAGAATAPAATAPVTAAPVA
-481 EAKASAPAVISK
+481 EPAKVDRSVVTK

-500 KAAAVATMTEGVP
+500 KAMAVATVTEGVP
-513 ITAVLSEGVV
+513 ISAVLSEGVV

-534 VDGKPMGTSP
+534 VDGKPMGISP

-551 SSGSHTITV
+551 TSGNHTITV
-560 RNTDFPAYTTSVT
+560 RNTDFPAYTATVS
-573 VDGETPV
+573 VDGESPV